1 MAQILQG
8 RMAASGVA
16 TPLLVKECASAPD
29 PVCGAEP
36 FATGTSDEYRLLP
49 PLSGLPNPRQICY
62 RFTCGVTWFL
72 GPVRKKITLL
82 SSE

>member
-1 MAQILQG
+1 MAQNLQP
-8 RMAASGVA
+8 RMAAPSVA
-16 TPLLVKECASAPD
+16 TPLLVKECASAPF
-29 PVCGAEP
+29 PVCGVELLAM
-36 FATGTSDEYRLLP
+36 GTSDEYRLLP
-49 PLSGLPNPRQICY
+49 PLSSLPNPRQICY